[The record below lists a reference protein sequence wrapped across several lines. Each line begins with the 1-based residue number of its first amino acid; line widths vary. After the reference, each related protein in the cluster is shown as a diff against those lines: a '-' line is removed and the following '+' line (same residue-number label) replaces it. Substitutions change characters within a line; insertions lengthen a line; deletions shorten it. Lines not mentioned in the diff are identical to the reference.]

1 MIKQK
6 HHGIDL
12 SSINFK
18 SMKGSDKP
26 NLDDCSGVSGSSKPM
41 AALDSSDSSD
51 LPKNANIVDVDSS

>member
-1 MIKQK
+1 
-6 HHGIDL
+6 
-12 SSINFK
+12 
-18 SMKGSDKP
+18 MKGSDKP